1 MGSSTII
8 HGNTNQK
15 LEKESKKMNDLNNS
29 LEVIKRKAVQIFS
42 EEDFEKKMKSGKK
55 LIIKLGADP
64 SRPDLHIGH
73 SVVLRVLKQFQ
84 DMGHEVVF
92 VIGDFTGMIGDP
104 SGKNKTRPALT
115 FEETR
120 KSAETYFEQATKILD
135 KTKTRIAFN
144 SEWLS
149 KMNFADVIQLASKYT
164 VARMLERDDF
174 KNRFENN
181 LPLSLHELFYPLMQ
195 GYDSVEL
202 KADIEIGG
210 TDQTFNLLV
219 GRELQKDYGQ
229 ESQVVMTFPLLV
241 GLDGKEKMSKSLDN
255 YIGLTDSPFVKF
267 EKSMKIP
274 DQVLKQYFELATD
287 LSMDEINEIMK
298 GDIREA
304 HMAFAKELLKMY
316 DDVQEFEAIKEK
328 YLKIARG
335 DVPEDIEEINLP
347 DSSLNI
353 CELLVKIG
361 FATSKSEAKR
371 QITGNGIKI
380 NGVLETDINQEISIN
395 DGFVIQFGKNKF
407 KKIRKK

>member
-1 MGSSTII
+1 M
-8 HGNTNQK
+8 NK
-15 LEKESKKMNDLNNS
+15 ELEI
-29 LEVIKRKAVQIFS
+29 IKRKAVQIFS
-42 EEDFEKKMKSGKK
+42 EEDLDKKINSGKK

-73 SVVLRVLKQFQ
+73 SVVLRVLKGFQ

-92 VIGDFTGMIGDP
+92 VVGDFTGMIGDP
-104 SGKNKTRPALT
+104 SGKSKTRPALT

-120 KSAETYFEQATKILD
+120 KSAKTYLEQATKILD
-135 KTKTRIAFN
+135 KNKTRIAFN

-149 KMNFADVIQLASKYT
+149 KMRLEDVIKLTSKYT
-164 VARMLERDDF
+164 IARIMERDDF

-181 LPLSLHELFYPLMQ
+181 LPLSMHELLYPLMQ

-255 YIGLTDSPFVKF
+255 YIGLTDSPFEKF

-274 DQVLKQYFELATD
+274 DDVLKQYFELATD
-287 LSMDEINEIMK
+287 LSTDEIDKIMS
-298 GDIREA
+298 GDIRAA
-304 HMAFAKELLKMY
+304 HMLFAKELLKMY
-316 DDVQEFEAIKEK
+316 DDVNEFESIKERYMNIAK
-328 YLKIARG
+328 GEIPDNVEEVKI
-335 DVPEDIEEINLP
+335 DKKEIN
-347 DSSLNI
+347 I
-353 CELLVKIG
+353 CDLLVEIG
-361 FATSKSEAKR
+361 FASSKSEAKR
-371 QITGNGIKI
+371 MILGNGVKVDGEVI
-380 NGVLETDINQEISIN
+380 TDINK
-395 DGFVIQFGKNKF
+395 VIRIAEGKVVQFGKNRF
-407 KKIRKK
+407 KKIF

>member
-1 MGSSTII
+1 M
-8 HGNTNQK
+8 NDK
-15 LEKESKKMNDLNNS
+15 LEI
-29 LEVIKRKAVQIFS
+29 IKRKAVQIFS
-42 EEDFEKKMKSGKK
+42 EEDLDRKINSGKK
-55 LIIKLGADP
+55 LTIKLGADP

-92 VIGDFTGMIGDP
+92 VVGDFTGMIGDP

-115 FEETR
+115 FEQTR
-120 KSAETYFEQATKILD
+120 KSAETYLEQATKILD
-135 KTKTRIAFN
+135 KNKTRIAFN

-149 KMNFADVIQLASKYT
+149 KMNFADVIKLTSKYT
-164 VARMLERDDF
+164 VARIMERDDF

-181 LPLSLHELFYPLMQ
+181 LPLSMHELLYPLMQ

-255 YIGLTDSPFVKF
+255 YIGLTDSPFEKF

-274 DQVLKQYFELATD
+274 DVVLRQYFELATD
-287 LSMDEINEIMK
+287 LSTDEIDKIMS
-298 GDIREA
+298 GDILEA
-304 HMAFAKELLKMY
+304 HMLFAKELLKMY
-316 DDVQEFEAIKEK
+316 DDVNEFESIKERYMNIAK
-328 YLKIARG
+328 GEIPDNVEEVKI
-335 DVPEDIEEINLP
+335 DKKEIN
-347 DSSLNI
+347 I
-353 CELLVKIG
+353 CDLLVEIG
-361 FATSKSEAKR
+361 FASSKSEAKR
-371 QITGNGIKI
+371 MILGNGVKVDGEVI
-380 NGVLETDINQEISIN
+380 TDINK
-395 DGFVIQFGKNKF
+395 VIRIAEGKVVQFGKNRF
-407 KKIRKK
+407 KKIF

>member
-1 MGSSTII
+1 M
-8 HGNTNQK
+8 NDK
-15 LEKESKKMNDLNNS
+15 LEI
-29 LEVIKRKAVQIFS
+29 IKRKAVQIFS
-42 EEDFEKKMKSGKK
+42 EEDLDRKINSGKK
-55 LIIKLGADP
+55 LTIKLGADP

-92 VIGDFTGMIGDP
+92 VVGDFTGMIGDP
-104 SGKNKTRPALT
+104 SGKNKTRSALT
-115 FEETR
+115 FEQTR
-120 KSAETYFEQATKILD
+120 KSAETYLEQATKILD
-135 KTKTRIAFN
+135 KNKTRIAFN

-149 KMNFADVIQLASKYT
+149 KMNFADVIKLTSKYT
-164 VARMLERDDF
+164 VARIMERDDF

-181 LPLSLHELFYPLMQ
+181 LPLSMHELLYPLMQ

-255 YIGLTDSPFVKF
+255 YIGLTDSPFEKF

-274 DQVLKQYFELATD
+274 DVVLRQYFELATD
-287 LSMDEINEIMK
+287 LSTDEIDKIMS

-304 HMAFAKELLKMY
+304 HMLFAKELLKMY
-316 DDVQEFEAIKEK
+316 DDVNEFEIIKERYMNIAK
-328 YLKIARG
+328 GEIPDNVEEVKI
-335 DVPEDIEEINLP
+335 DKKEIN
-347 DSSLNI
+347 I
-353 CELLVKIG
+353 CDLLVEIG
-361 FATSKSEAKR
+361 FSSSKSEAKR
-371 QITGNGIKI
+371 MILGNGVKVDGEVI
-380 NGVLETDINQEISIN
+380 TDINK
-395 DGFVIQFGKNKF
+395 VIRIAEGKVVQFGKNRF
-407 KKIRKK
+407 KKIVN